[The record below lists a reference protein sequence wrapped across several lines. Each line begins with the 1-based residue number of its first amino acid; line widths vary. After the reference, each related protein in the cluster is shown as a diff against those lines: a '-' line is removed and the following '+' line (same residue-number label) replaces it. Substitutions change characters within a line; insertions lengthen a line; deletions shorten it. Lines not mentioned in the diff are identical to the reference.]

1 MSQYKLD
8 ITRDRCPMTFVKT
21 KLELEKLRP
30 GDTLEV
36 LLAEG
41 EPLNNVP
48 KTAAEQGFAV
58 LEKAHVQ
65 GNVHR
70 LVIRKPEGANA

>member
-1 MSQYKLD
+1 MSTFKLD

-21 KLELEKLRP
+21 KLELEKLAA
-30 GDTLEV
+30 GDTLEI

-48 KTAAEQGFAV
+48 KTAREQGFSV
-58 LEKAHVQ
+58 LEQVRVKDNIHK
-65 GNVHR
+65 
-70 LVIRKPEGANA
+70 LVIRK

>member
-1 MSQYKLD
+1 MSTYKLD

-21 KLELEKLRP
+21 KLELEKLQP

-36 LLAEG
+36 LLNDG

-48 KTAAEQGFAV
+48 KTAVEQGFAIV
-58 LEKAHVQ
+58 EKVHVKD
-65 GNVHR
+65 NVHR
-70 LVIRKPEGANA
+70 LLIRK

>member
-1 MSQYKLD
+1 MSQTHLD

-21 KLELEKLRP
+21 KLELEKLQP

-36 LLAEG
+36 LLTEG

-48 KTAAEQGFAV
+48 KTAIEQGFAV
-58 LEKAHVQ
+58 MENVHVRD
-65 GNVHR
+65 NVHR
-70 LVIRKPEGANA
+70 LVIRKPEGATP